1 VTQIGGPPRRDRAA
15 SLLLGLSCAA
25 VILMVLCLALGV
37 SHGSA
42 GSPSTVS
49 SSLAADGRATYV
61 GGHATAVLTFDD
73 GPDPVWTPRLLR
85 ILQAADAK
93 AVFFLIG
100 EQAAKQ
106 PELVRQIAA
115 QGHVIGNHTYTHTDP
130 LRLTARELAM
140 EIDRTNE
147 VITKITGVRPT
158 LFRPPFG
165 HATDAL
171 EDLMA
176 QRSMRTVLWDNSPSD
191 YEQPS
196 AAHMA
201 RGVLETARPGP
212 GTIVLLHDGDAA
224 GSANSDRAQTCQALT
239 PIITGLRQ
247 QGFTISPLVPEP

>member
-1 VTQIGGPPRRDRAA
+1 MSSRRDRAA
-15 SLLLGLSCAA
+15 PLLLGLSCAA
-25 VILMVLCLALGV
+25 VILMVLGLILGV
-37 SHGSA
+37 SRQSGA
-42 GSPSTVS
+42 GPSSVS
-49 SSLAADGRATYV
+49 VLVPDSRATYV

-100 EQAAKQ
+100 EQAAEQ

-130 LRLTARELAM
+130 LRLTASELAA

-147 VITKITGVRPT
+147 VITRITGVRPT

-165 HATDAL
+165 HATEAL
-171 EDLMA
+171 ESLMA
-176 QRSMRTVLWDNSPSD
+176 QRSMHTVLWDNSPSD

-196 AAHMA
+196 AADMA
-201 RGVLETARPGP
+201 RGVLKTARLGP

-247 QGFTISPLVPEP
+247 QGFTISTLVPEP